1 MVGRNAFKMET
12 FPTDVEVFANKDHF
26 PFGKAEYI
34 TIFDTN
40 LEIVYITTKQMNCKV
55 QHMTEYQANKFH
67 FDPHRCNFIKLGR
80 FDSFHAKYRYYFRIL
95 SVKGEY
101 NGKKLVRNLQSKI
114 AFTSAYRAVGHDYV
128 DKIIEDWA
136 ISTKILYDDYTEW
149 ETELPIEYNYRWSN
163 ESVDIRYKTNMFDQ
177 R

>member
-1 MVGRNAFKMET
+1 
-12 FPTDVEVFANKDHF
+12 
-26 PFGKAEYI
+26 
-34 TIFDTN
+34 
-40 LEIVYITTKQMNCKV
+40 
-55 QHMTEYQANKFH
+55 MTEYQANQFH
-67 FDPHRCNFIKLGR
+67 FDPHRYNFIKFDR
-80 FDSFHAKYRYYFRIL
+80 FDRFHAKYCFRIL

-128 DKIIEDWA
+128 NKIIEDWA

-163 ESVDIRYKTNMFDQ
+163 ETVDIRYKTNMFDQ

>member
-1 MVGRNAFKMET
+1 MKYE
-12 FPTDVEVFANKDHF
+12 K
-26 PFGKAEYI
+26 
-34 TIFDTN
+34 
-40 LEIVYITTKQMNCKV
+40 LLTTL
-55 QHMTEYQANKFH
+55 KF
-67 FDPHRCNFIKLGR
+67 
-80 FDSFHAKYRYYFRIL
+80 FRIL

-114 AFTSAYRAVGHDYV
+114 AFTAAYRAVGNDYV

-163 ESVDIRYKTNMFDQ
+163 ESVDIQYKTNMFDQ